1 MALQYPGYSVPQPT
15 TTKLTDVV
23 DGFDQ
28 SFQKGRERRQEADA
42 PAVFEKSLPPLQE
55 FGLPEAGTLR
65 EMFANPNTRAM
76 AIEQVRAAQARRDE
90 ANDPMRKLQLEKAQL
105 DIAAARR
112 GPSGPGP
119 TSEMRN
125 FQFAQQN
132 PGFAEFIGKAG
143 ATKAPAAVQ
152 EYLWYRENEKAA
164 GREPMDYLTFGQ
176 AQKGN
181 GTSLSVDPATGAV
194 TFQQG
199 GAPGA
204 MPKLT
209 EGQSKDVV
217 YLTKGAGALPLIDQF
232 GDALTN
238 PVTAATGNI
247 PGVGNYTK
255 SPEYQQGEQAG
266 KEFLAAVLRKDT
278 GAAVTKSE
286 EDMYGAMYLPRP
298 GDSPEVLA
306 QKQTARSR
314 ALKAIE
320 LGIPSQAIVAMESKG
335 VELPG
340 REPAQAAAP
349 APEQQ
354 QITDGTIIEND
365 AGERLILQNGK
376 WVPYNG

>member
-1 MALQYPGYSVPQPT
+1 MAFRYADYSVPQPT
-15 TTKLTDVV
+15 NTKISDVV
-23 DGFDQ
+23 NGFFDAYD
-28 SFQKGRERRQEADA
+28 SGKAARQEADA
-42 PAVFEKSLPPLQE
+42 PAVFEKSLPALQE
-55 FGLPEAGTLR
+55 YGLPDSATMR

-76 AIEQVRAAQARRDE
+76 AIEQVRAAQAKRDE
-90 ANDPMRKLQLEKAQL
+90 ASDPMRQLQLEKARL

-152 EYLWYRENEKAA
+152 EYLWYRENEKTA
-164 GREPMDYLTFGQ
+164 GREPMDYLAFGQ

-199 GAPGA
+199 GPPGV

-217 YLTKGAGALPLIDQF
+217 YLTKGAGSLPMIDQF
-232 GDALTN
+232 GDALTSL
-238 PVTAATGNI
+238 PEAVGGNA
-247 PGVGNYTK
+247 PLVGNYLK
-255 SPEYQQGEQAG
+255 SPEYQQAEQAG
-266 KEFLAAVLRKDT
+266 KEFLAAILRKDT

-286 EDMYGAMYLPRP
+286 EDMYGTMYLPRP
-298 GDSPEVLA
+298 GDRPEVLA
-306 QKQTARSR
+306 QKKAARTR

-320 LGIPSQAIVAMESKG
+320 LGIPSQAIVAMEGQG
-335 VELPG
+335 VQLPG
-340 REPAQAAAP
+340 REQPAAAP
-349 APEQQ
+349 EQPP
-354 QITDGTIIEND
+354 ISEGTIIEND
-365 AGERLILQNGK
+365 AGERMILQNGQ